1 MSAFKIGGFSF
12 RPTHGVSNVKKADSK
27 AIERSEEL
35 SRSKADSMELRPNRL
50 AVMPRMSTI
59 SGQTTQHLQS
69 GTVESLLKDSAAELD
84 DYFSKAYGFGKET
97 D

>member
-35 SRSKADSMELRPNRL
+35 SRSKADSMELRSNRL
-50 AVMPRMSTI
+50 AVMPRMSTVNGN
-59 SGQTTQHLQS
+59 SAQHVQ
-69 GTVESLLKDSAAELD
+69 GETVESMLRDSAKELD
-84 DYFSKAYGFGKET
+84 DYFSRAYGF
-97 D
+97 